1 MDKIVTI
8 ENKKDEKFLRAKT
21 APFDFKKFTRKE
33 INELVL
39 RMKKA
44 MKLANGIGLSANQI
58 GLSFSVF
65 VAQIPSNTQINADMD
80 ADKRGYIGINKRGSY
95 ESGKFYAVF
104 NPEVMEFSESKIPFE
119 EGCLSVP
126 NTYGEVMQ
134 ADKITLTGYDKTGKK
149 IKFKARGLLAEV
161 FRHETDH
168 LKGKLFIDRAKK
180 VYKITSEE
188 RLNGAKIDE

>member
-1 MDKIVTI
+1 MDNIVTI
-8 ENKKDEKFLRAKT
+8 ENRKDEKFLRTKT
-21 APFDFKKFTRKE
+21 KKFDFEKFSRKE
-33 INELVL
+33 INDLVA

-58 GLSFSVF
+58 GLDFSVF
-65 VAQIPSNTQINADMD
+65 VAQIPPSD
-80 ADKRGYIGINKRGSY
+80 KRGSY
-95 ESGKFYAVF
+95 DSGKFYAVF
-104 NPEVMEFSESKIPFE
+104 NPEVIEFAESKRIFE

-134 ADKITLTGYDKTGKK
+134 ADKITLTGFDKTGKE
-149 IKFKARGLLAEV
+149 IKLKARGLLAEV

-180 VYKITSEE
+180 IYKMPASERLKERLEEEE
-188 RLNGAKIDE
+188 RSMKQES